1 MDDNEFVEE
10 NEFENDKFGDDIEEV
25 SVRKKKKK
33 NKNKSL
39 VLIIS
44 IAVVLVLFF
53 IVLLLL
59 LKSNKPKKK
68 ETVSNEIE
76 LNLTND
82 TVGIL
87 YDLITYGTN
96 AERNE
101 KFLKESNVTESSFTA
116 QEKLEIALQYVTSND
131 ITRSD
136 KKTAAGANMYFIS
149 RDILEENMQKYFG
162 DSVFF
167 EDVDS
172 LEYPFQFEVN
182 SYNNAKLT
190 YNAEDEGY
198 DIEFIGYKGPE
209 IDGTISKYSYKLV
222 KATQSKLDNSVKLIE
237 KIIFLDTKDNSSG
250 YDINIYKDYN
260 HTNLIDSKTNL
271 TDDDIL
277 TNQVSVSDYIDKAGT
292 ITYTFK
298 LNSDDTYYFDNSKI
312 E

>member
-1 MDDNEFVEE
+1 MDD

-96 AERNE
+96 GERNE

-116 QEKLEIALQYVTSND
+116 QEKL
-131 ITRSD
+131 
-136 KKTAAGANMYFIS
+136 
-149 RDILEENMQKYFG
+149 G

-190 YNAEDEGY
+190 YNTEEEGY

-222 KATQSKLDNSVKLIE
+222 KATQSKLDNSVKLVE
-237 KIIFLDTKDNSSG
+237 KIIFLDTKENSNG
-250 YDINIYKDYN
+250 YDISIYKDYN
-260 HTNLIDSKTNL
+260 HSNLIDSKTNL

>member
-1 MDDNEFVEE
+1 MDDNEFESE
-10 NEFENDKFGDDIEEV
+10 KFGEDIEEV
-25 SVRKKKKK
+25 SVRKKKKN

-59 LKSNKPKKK
+59 FNSNKPKKK
-68 ETVSNEIE
+68 EKVSNDIE

-87 YDLITYGTN
+87 YDLITYGPN
-96 AERNE
+96 GERNE
-101 KFLKESNVTESSFTA
+101 KFLKETNVTESSFTD

-136 KKTAAGANMYFIS
+136 KKTAEGGNIYFIS

-162 DSVFF
+162 DSVYL

-190 YNAEDEGY
+190 YDEEEEGY

-209 IDGTISKYSYKLV
+209 IEDTVSKYSYKLV
-222 KATQSKLDNSVKLIE
+222 KAIQSKLDNSVKLVE
-237 KIIFLDTKDNSSG
+237 KIIFLDTKENSNG

-260 HTNLIDSKTNL
+260 HSNLIDSKTNL

-277 TNQVSVSDYIDKAGT
+277 TNQISVNDYIKEAGT

-298 LNSDDTYYFDNSKI
+298 LRSDDTYYFDNSKI

>member
-1 MDDNEFVEE
+1 MDD
-10 NEFENDKFGDDIEEV
+10 NEFENDKFGEDIEEV
-25 SVRKKKKK
+25 SVRKKKKN

-39 VLIIS
+39 VLIIA

-59 LKSNKPKKK
+59 FNSNKPKKK
-68 ETVSNEIE
+68 EKVSNDIE

-87 YDLITYGTN
+87 YDLITYGPN
-96 AERNE
+96 GERNE
-101 KFLKESNVTESSFTA
+101 KFLKETNVTESSFSD

-136 KKTAAGANMYFIS
+136 KKTAEGGNIYFIS

-162 DSVFF
+162 DSVYF

-190 YNAEDEGY
+190 YDQEEEGY

-209 IDGTISKYSYKLV
+209 IEDTVSKYSYKLV
-222 KATQSKLDNSVKLIE
+222 KAIQSKLDNSVKLVE
-237 KIIFLDTKDNSSG
+237 KIIFLDTKENSNG

-260 HTNLIDSKTNL
+260 HSNLIDSKTNL

-277 TNQVSVSDYIDKAGT
+277 TNQISVNDYINDAGT

-298 LNSDDTYYFDNSKI
+298 LRSDDTYYFDNSKI